1 MKRNQNKSSAGGV
14 SRRHSIFTRVSC
26 LVLFLIAFEVFC
38 YIGFNVALLEKYY
51 IREKKDMLIKT
62 YRAAAALCADSTL
75 DDSERGIS
83 LEKLSNDGN
92 LQMTVFKSDG
102 KLLFSTLP
110 TDAVRFAN
118 GSEAAPPPER
128 RRGGRFSH
136 EIIEET
142 DSRTIF
148 TNYIPELDARSINL
162 AGSLSDGTKI
172 MLQTPMSSIR
182 EGVKIS
188 SRFLLLSG
196 FAASLLA
203 AIVGILISRKATKK
217 IRRLSEISNRMAEL
231 DFSAEYD
238 DGGSDEI
245 SVLGQSL
252 NTLSAK
258 LEKSISELKKANIE
272 LTRDI
277 DKKEKIDLQR
287 REFLS
292 NVSHELKT
300 PISII
305 EAYAEGL
312 NEMHLDEDGRRFYSD
327 VILDESKKME
337 MIIQKLMS
345 LMKIESGSE
354 NLMLERYDIAEQIE
368 HIIGQKKIL
377 FEQSGAF
384 IEFACKEPV
393 FVWADEFLIEE
404 AFVNFLVNA
413 VKYCG
418 GEKKIKVFLTE
429 SDSHVKLSVFNTGEH
444 ISAEDAE
451 NIWKSF
457 YVLDKARTRENGGCG
472 LGLSIVAAIAEAHGQ
487 KYGTYNTDGGV
498 VFWVETD
505 KG

>member
-1 MKRNQNKSSAGGV
+1 MKQLRNKYAARTV
-14 SRRHSIFTRVSC
+14 SRRNSIFTRVFC
-26 LVLFLIAFEVFC
+26 LVLLLIAFEVFC
-38 YIGFNVALLEKYY
+38 YVGFNAALLEKYY
-51 IREKKDMLIKT
+51 IGQKKNMLDKVYT
-62 YRAAAALCADSTL
+62 AAAALYADSAL
-75 DDSERGIS
+75 DASERGVR
-83 LEKLSNDGN
+83 LEKLSNDSN
-92 LQMTVFKSDG
+92 LQMTVFDSEG
-102 KLLFSTLP
+102 KLLFSTVP
-110 TDAVRFAN
+110 TDAIRFS
-118 GSEAAPPPER
+118 GSSSAPPPMR
-128 RRGGRFSH
+128 QDGRQSP
-136 EIIEET
+136 EIVDENN
-142 DSRTIF
+142 SRTIAMS
-148 TNYIPELDARSINL
+148 YIPELDARIL
-162 AGSLSDGTKI
+162 RLDGSLSDGTKI
-172 MLQTPMSSIR
+172 LLQAPMSSIR
-182 EGVKIS
+182 EGVRIS
-188 SRFLLLSG
+188 SRFLLWSG
-196 FAASLLA
+196 GVASVLA
-203 AIVGILISRKATKK
+203 ALVGVLISRRATRNV
-217 IRRLSEISNRMAEL
+217 RRLSEISNRMAEL
-231 DFSAEYD
+231 DFSVKYD
-238 DGGSDEI
+238 DEGSDEI

-258 LEKSISELKKANIE
+258 LEKAVSELKKANIE

-312 NEMHLDEDGRRFYSD
+312 SEMQLDEDGRRFYSD

-354 NLMLERYDIAEQIE
+354 SLMLERYNLAEQLD

-377 FEQSGAF
+377 FEQSGVF
-384 IEFACKEPV
+384 VEFSCEKPF

-418 GEKKIKVFLTE
+418 GERRVKVFLTE
-429 SDSHVKLSVFNTGEH
+429 NDSRVRLSVFNTGDH
-444 ISAEDAE
+444 ISEEDSE
-451 NIWKSF
+451 SIWKSF

-498 VFWVETD
+498 VFWLEVD